1 MKSNC
6 VGDAA
11 GDSDRL
17 EGMTPAGIESLRT
30 EGGADIGVI
39 WTGEG
44 LGVEAAVLNLGG
56 STLIFDLNFGL
67 FALRLGI

>member
-1 MKSNC
+1 
-6 VGDAA
+6 
-11 GDSDRL
+11 
-17 EGMTPAGIESLRT
+17 MTPAGIESLRT